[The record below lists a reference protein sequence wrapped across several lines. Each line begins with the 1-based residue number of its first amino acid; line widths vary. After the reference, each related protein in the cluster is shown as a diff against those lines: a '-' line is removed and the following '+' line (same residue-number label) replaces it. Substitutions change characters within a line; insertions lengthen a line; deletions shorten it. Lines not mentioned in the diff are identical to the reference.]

1 MISEALYRLA
11 DRIAGDVLEGTT
23 PSLEELAAIVQ
34 QLMDH
39 ARTASFME
47 TLPFVVAAP
56 LVDLLPEMVF
66 VRAVEASE
74 KRPWPSDLGG
84 TQEQWR

>member
-1 MISEALYRLA
+1 MISDALYSLA
-11 DRIAGDVLEGTT
+11 DRIAGDVLQGHT
-23 PSLEELAAIVQ
+23 PSQEELAAIAQ
-34 QLMDH
+34 QLMGH
-39 ARTASFME
+39 ARTARIME
-47 TLPFVVAAP
+47 TLPFVVADP

-66 VRAVEASE
+66 VRAIEASE